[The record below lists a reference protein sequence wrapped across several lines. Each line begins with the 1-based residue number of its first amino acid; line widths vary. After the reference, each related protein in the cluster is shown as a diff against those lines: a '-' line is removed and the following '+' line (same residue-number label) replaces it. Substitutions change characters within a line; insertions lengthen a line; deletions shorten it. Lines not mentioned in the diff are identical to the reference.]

1 MYSHPSNLV
10 LKLVV
15 LKAENLVSTKKICN
29 PYVVV
34 HANKY
39 RYSTPA
45 VAKSVAP
52 EWNDEFQIP
61 LNGWSS
67 VTKLGI
73 VVWNK
78 ERFRKDY
85 MGEVNID
92 LETIFKGNEYSNVT
106 SEYKITN
113 VNSQDQED
121 IGTLF
126 LSFSLVADDAA
137 KVDVAEQW
145 SSFLEFNKNGSS
157 SGFLSDG
164 ADFDDSDEINPAAYD
179 KLAEELGQTSLNNSD
194 VSDVSG
200 KNSDYAT
207 NNSSAKAEPMV
218 NPSNGLLTIPVKEK
232 SGQKKSSSNSKS
244 DDDETIPSGYY
255 EFNAKSQVV
264 GLVYIEIVSATD
276 LPPQR
281 NMTRTGFDM
290 DPFVVVSFGKK
301 TFRTHHIR
309 HNLNPVFNEKIV
321 FPVLQHEQKYSVNF
335 TVMDKDKLSL
345 HDLVGSADFEIQNL
359 LSKAPQPD
367 PKTLLYDLDALGY
380 KTPKFMPED
389 EANTAV
395 PASGT
400 APSSV
405 SNEDQFM
412 VPFELPLTLKN
423 TKYTNKS
430 KLSIKCRF
438 LPYAALRQQFW
449 RGLIKIFDTDN
460 SGTMN
465 FFEISEL
472 LEAIGSTLTETTVL
486 SYFSRFNK
494 EVEKEDLSI
503 DELVI
508 CLEDQVLKDT
518 IEQQSNSE
526 NNSDVN
532 LHNSEKSDFIR
543 GLDTGA
549 PERVFHLS
557 ACPLCNQPR
566 LDKRAE
572 LDIITHLATCSSQ
585 EWATAAGGDGTA
597 GRAVLNSFV
606 SSKQAGKRWFS
617 KVVSKVTY
625 GNYEIGANSANILV
639 QDRATGLIQEE
650 KMSTYV
656 RLGIR
661 ILYQGIRSQKNMES
675 KNAKSLLKSLSV
687 RQGEKYDSLE
697 SAAAIPPFI
706 KFHWL
711 NMEEALEPVENF
723 KTFNEFFYRKLKPE
737 ARPIDAPFDDS
748 VITAAAD
755 SRSTYF
761 PTISKATEIWI
772 KGRDFSVSRLF
783 GDAYPEHVDKF
794 DNGSLCIFRLAPQDY
809 HRFHVPVAGVLGEPR
824 TIEGDYYT
832 VNPMAIRSTLDVFG
846 ENVRVLVPIQTKN
859 LGLVMVVCVGAM
871 MVGSTVITAETGAT
885 VNKGDELGYFQFG
898 GSTLVVLFEPGR
910 INFDKDLVA
919 NSEEA
924 LETLVRVGMQV
935 ATAV

>member
-1 MYSHPSNLV
+1 
-10 LKLVV
+10 
-15 LKAENLVSTKKICN
+15 
-29 PYVVV
+29 
-34 HANKY
+34 
-39 RYSTPA
+39 
-45 VAKSVAP
+45 
-52 EWNDEFQIP
+52 
-61 LNGWSS
+61 
-67 VTKLGI
+67 
-73 VVWNK
+73 
-78 ERFRKDY
+78 
-85 MGEVNID
+85 MGEVEID
-92 LETIFKGNEYSNVT
+92 LETIFTGNVYSNAK
-106 SEYKITN
+106 SAYKITN
-113 VNSQDQED
+113 VNSQDQAD
-121 IGTLF
+121 LGSLF
-126 LSFSLVADDAA
+126 LSFTLVADDAA

-145 SSFLEFNKNGSS
+145 KSFLEFNKNSS
-157 SGFLSDG
+157 ASGFLTDG
-164 ADFDDSDEINPAAYD
+164 ADFDDSDEINPANYD
-179 KLAEELGQTSLNNSD
+179 KLAEELGQASLGNSD

-200 KNSDYAT
+200 DEADYASDSVPVKAVPVV
-207 NNSSAKAEPMV
+207 NSV
-218 NPSNGLLTIPVKEK
+218 NGLLAVPVVEK
-232 SGQKKSSSNSKS
+232 NPKKRSSKS
-244 DDDETIPSGYY
+244 KGDDAETIPSGYF

-264 GLVYIEIVSATD
+264 GLAYIEIVNATD
-276 LPPQR
+276 LPPQK

-290 DPFVVVSFGKK
+290 DPFVVASFGKK

-321 FPVLQHEQKYSVNF
+321 FPVLQHEQKYSINF

-345 HDLVGSADFEIQNL
+345 HDLVGSVDFEIQNL

-367 PKTLLYDLDALGY
+367 PKTLLYDLAALGY
-380 KTPKFMPED
+380 KTPKFKLED
-389 EANTAV
+389 EADTTV
-395 PASGT
+395 PASGA

-412 VPFELPLTLKN
+412 LPFELPLTLN
-423 TKYTNKS
+423 STKYSNKS

-438 LPYAALRQQFW
+438 LPYGALRQQFW

-472 LEAIGSTLTETTVL
+472 LEAVGSTITETTVL

-494 EVEKEDLSI
+494 EVGKEDLSI

-518 IEQQSNSE
+518 IEQQTDGE
-526 NNSDVN
+526 NNSGVN
-532 LHNSEKSDFIR
+532 RHNSDATDFIR

-566 LDKRAE
+566 MDKRAE

-585 EWATAAGGDGTA
+585 EWATAADGDGTVSA
-597 GRAVLNSFV
+597 TVLNSFV
-606 SSKQAGKRWFS
+606 TSKQAGKRWFS

-625 GNYEIGANSANILV
+625 GNYELGANSANILV
-639 QDRATGLIQEE
+639 QDRITGLIQEE

-697 SAAAIPPFI
+697 SAAGIPAFI
-706 KFHWL
+706 KFHGL
-711 NMEEALEPVENF
+711 NMEEVLEPLENF

-737 ARPIDAPFDDS
+737 ARPVDAPSDDS
-748 VITAAAD
+748 VITSAAD

-772 KGRDFSVSRLF
+772 KGREFSISRLF
-783 GDAYPEHVDKF
+783 GDAYAEHVDKF
-794 DNGSLCIFRLAPQDY
+794 ENGSLCIFRLAPQDY

-832 VNPMAIRSTLDVFG
+832 VNPMAIRSTLDVYG
-846 ENVRVLVPIQTKN
+846 ENVRVLVPIQTKQ

-871 MVGSTVITAETGAT
+871 MVGSTVITAETGA
-885 VNKGDELGYFQFG
+885 VVRKGDELGYFQFG